1 MDTLNV
7 VFRKELSGDVLAVF
21 PSVPADYH
29 GAMLCYAHV
38 GQHGSCSN
46 GYYYRG
52 TKPATPEEYEPL
64 LAELRCI
71 YESGEDAVRLIPR
84 KKRSINDVNDFY
96 AETRRLANA

>member
-1 MDTLNV
+1 METLNV

-21 PSVPADYH
+21 PSIPADYH

-46 GYYYRG
+46 GYYYRE
-52 TKPATPEEYEPL
+52 TKPATLEEYGPL
-64 LAELRCI
+64 LDELRRI
-71 YESGEDAVRLIPR
+71 YETGADAVRLIPR
-84 KKRSINDVNDFY
+84 KKRSINDVNAFC